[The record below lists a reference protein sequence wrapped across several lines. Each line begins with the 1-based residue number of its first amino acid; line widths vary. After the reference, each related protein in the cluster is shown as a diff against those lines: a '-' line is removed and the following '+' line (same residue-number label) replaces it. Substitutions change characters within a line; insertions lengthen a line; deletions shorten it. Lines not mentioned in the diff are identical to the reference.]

1 MSLPSWKCTYSKRNN
16 LVDQD
21 KRCCLAVCVAVND
34 PDHAFSAEGCSAD
47 AQEVIGQISSKVGD
61 RFMAYLVGCLRG
73 PLPGEEFVIKVA
85 ALLACFKIRARL
97 KSPYLYPRTNLLFEL
112 DKILDH
118 DVSKPHVGMQVLEQ
132 TLWLSVRVLETQ
144 EPGRVFEPGLL
155 PSSYDQVPQSVS
167 RHLLQLY
174 CMIRCLFPS
183 THEAS
188 VHRVHGL
195 VEPAHFGTAE
205 YPGELTVERESGLDI
220 LALFEAA
227 EMTSEE
233 ENSEI
238 TSSEMDSG
246 AEWEDSCDAALLEES
261 SESYEDGDEEDDDEG
276 EDLDSD
282 DEEEEDG
289 GGDSDYDEE

>member
-1 MSLPSWKCTYSKRNN
+1 MDSLWNN

-21 KRCCLAVCVAVND
+21 KRCCLAVCLAVND
-34 PDHAFSAEGCSAD
+34 PNHAISVEGCSAD
-47 AQEVIGQISSKVGD
+47 AQEMTEQISSKVGD

-73 PLPGEEFVIKVA
+73 PLPREEFVIKVA

-97 KSPYLYPRTNLLFEL
+97 ESPHLYQRTNLLFEL

-118 DVSKPHVGMQVLEQ
+118 DFSKPYVGMQVLEQ

-144 EPGRVFEPGLL
+144 EPNKIFEPGLL
-155 PSSYDQVPQSVS
+155 PSSYEQVPESVS
-167 RHLLQLY
+167 RHFLQLY

-205 YPGELTVERESGLDI
+205 YPGELTVERESGLDL

-233 ENSEI
+233 ENTEI
-238 TSSEMDSG
+238 ASSNMDSG
-246 AEWEDSCDAALLEES
+246 AEWEDSCDESLLEES
-261 SESYEDGDEEDDDEG
+261 SESCEDDDEEDDDEG
-276 EDLDSD
+276 DDDDYDD
-282 DEEEEDG
+282 DEEEDG
-289 GGDSDYDEE
+289 EQDSDYDEECDHI